1 MQKYNINA
9 NLVRIIEQLYDK
21 KTSAVQM
28 NSSTGEWFRTNFLN
42 IFLKW
47 IMTDALEIMMER
59 LAYAAE
65 ILPIGSLP
73 KT

>member
-1 MQKYNINA
+1 M
-9 NLVRIIEQLYDK
+9 
-21 KTSAVQM
+21 VQ
-28 NSSTGEWFRTNFLN
+28 NK
-42 IFLKW
+42 IPQHFLKW

-65 ILPIGSLP
+65 GLPIGSLP